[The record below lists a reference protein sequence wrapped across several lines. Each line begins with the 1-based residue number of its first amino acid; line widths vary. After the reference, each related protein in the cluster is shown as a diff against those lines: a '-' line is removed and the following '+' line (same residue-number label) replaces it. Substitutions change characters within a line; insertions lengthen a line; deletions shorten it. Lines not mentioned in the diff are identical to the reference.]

1 MWESAGPEQRS
12 GAKISPC
19 DKVLVELKPFP
30 MKLAEYLALRSIRR
44 NEFAASI
51 GVTAGRITQLCDG
64 SGWPSRDV
72 AERIS
77 AVTGGAVTADDF
89 LRDEARA

>member
-1 MWESAGPEQRS
+1 
-12 GAKISPC
+12 
-19 DKVLVELKPFP
+19 
-30 MKLAEYLALRSIRR
+30 MKLAEYLTGRSIKR

-51 GVTAGRITQLCDG
+51 GVTPGRITQLCDG

-77 AVTGGAVTADDF
+77 AVTDGKVTANDF
-89 LRDEARA
+89 LRLADEEARA